1 MCFRKQNPMQ
11 FQLEICRI
19 SCNLLWHKFQM
30 SLILSSSSSFFS
42 SRFPFTLSEVPP
54 YTRSID
60 FFLSPFLLSFCSPL
74 AHAVL
79 PSTSSAF
86 LHIYFLYRLFAKSYY
101 SFAKLAFGKGVPLQ
115 LVFFKN
121 LHVSVH
127 FRAAFDILKPNFK
140 NLKYSEHSPEASSP
154 LSIVLYPSRAL
165 PHPFNFCF
173 LRTFSRVPHPFV
185 FYNFTLAQFS
195 CSSHFRRVIAF
206 KTTFSGIFRI
216 FEWFRQG

>member
-1 MCFRKQNPMQ
+1 
-11 FQLEICRI
+11 
-19 SCNLLWHKFQM
+19 M

-60 FFLSPFLLSFCSPL
+60 FFLSPFLLSFFLFPL

-127 FRAAFDILKPNFK
+127 FRAAFDILKQNFK
-140 NLKYSEHSPEASSP
+140 NLKYSEHTAPKLLHPCLLSCTLHAHCLIPSTSVFSALFLAFLTP
-154 LSIVLYPSRAL
+154 LSSIISL
-165 PHPFNFCF
+165 
-173 LRTFSRVPHPFV
+173 
-185 FYNFTLAQFS
+185 
-195 CSSHFRRVIAF
+195 
-206 KTTFSGIFRI
+206 
-216 FEWFRQG
+216 